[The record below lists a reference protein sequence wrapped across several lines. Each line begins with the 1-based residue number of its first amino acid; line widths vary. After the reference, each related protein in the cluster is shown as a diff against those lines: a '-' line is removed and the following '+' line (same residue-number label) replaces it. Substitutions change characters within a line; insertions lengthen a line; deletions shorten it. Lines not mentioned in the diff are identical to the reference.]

1 MVTGLGSG
9 VGDGIVEPFA
19 TLALTSLLIG
29 AHEEGDD
36 RRHTRKALAHT
47 RGVAALGVPFRGA
60 LALHADGSIEPF
72 LRPATLLRSTVRPK
86 RQKPPAPCAN
96 PKAIGRRHRLWT
108 VLYLTWCS
116 RKNWYYV

>member
-19 TLALTSLLIG
+19 TLALTSLLVG

-36 RRHTRKALAHT
+36 WRHTRKALAHT

-60 LALHADGSIEPF
+60 VALHADGSIEPF
-72 LRPATLLRSTVRPK
+72 LRPATLLRSTTEATEAAGTVLD
-86 RQKPPAPCAN
+86 APITL
-96 PKAIGRRHRLWT
+96 AIGRRHRL
-108 VLYLTWCS
+108 
-116 RKNWYYV
+116 